1 MREMVWRPK
10 VIFCLCYRENFGWLV
25 YSYPFYNFDALYI
38 HLMLTLYVV
47 RVSWEESCPKA
58 SKKPVF
64 EGLSGQNWS
73 QSSAGHVAAGWVA
86 VLQSSLARPSAAW
99 AEPFAFMAPNSKLL
113 PQHWKV
119 LCKLLFFWVLTCV
132 FSIDC
137 SFCFVF
143 GFIFKHCRICWFSY
157 ELCCWCSDSW
167 VLPWWWHYFRAFV
180 LCLQWQGLTFKAWL
194 HPVAWGGTRV
204 NSCLQAA
211 ALMPNLL
218 RKPASRMWELPFFL
232 LIRW

>member
-1 MREMVWRPK
+1 MVCHPK
-10 VIFCLCYRENFGWLV
+10 VIFSFCYRQNFGWPV
-25 YSYPFYNFDALYI
+25 YSYPLYDFDTLYI
-38 HLMLTLYVV
+38 HFILTLYIVTV
-47 RVSWEESCPKA
+47 NWKKSCPKV

-64 EGLSGQNWS
+64 ERQAGQNWP
-73 QSSAGHVAAGWVA
+73 QSSAGHIAADWVA
-86 VLQSSLARPSAAW
+86 VLQSSLGRALCFHGTQQWITA
-99 AEPFAFMAPNSKLL
+99 
-113 PQHWKV
+113 QHWKV
-119 LCKLLFFWVLTCV
+119 LCKLLFFSALTWG

-143 GFIFKHCRICWFSY
+143 RFVFKHCRVCWFSY
-157 ELCCWCSDSW
+157 ELCCWCSDNW
-167 VLPWWWHYFRAFV
+167 ELPWWWHYCRAFV

-194 HPVAWGGTRV
+194 HPVAWGGMRV
-204 NSCLQAA
+204 KSCLQAA